1 MASYDYRCRNC
12 GNVFTVRAT
21 FKEKE
26 AGLDEEGYEQE
37 EGATEEGTTTF
48 ERIPVVKGTSDI
60 GYSEITLL
68 KDIPANAKI
77 VTKGAFFVLGKM
89 TNAGEGHAH

>member
-26 AGLDEEGYEQE
+26 AGLDPVCPVCHVQDAKQVI
-37 EGATEEGTTTF
+37 GAPMLAGVGTTTGNKS
-48 ERIPVVKGTSDI
+48 IALPVQSGSCC
-60 GYSEITLL
+60 GS
-68 KDIPANAKI
+68 
-77 VTKGAFFVLGKM
+77 GGSC
-89 TNAGEGHAH
+89 GCG

>member
-26 AGLDEEGYEQE
+26 AGLDPVCPVCHVRDAKQVI
-37 EGATEEGTTTF
+37 GAPMLAGA
-48 ERIPVVKGTSDI
+48 G
-60 GYSEITLL
+60 
-68 KDIPANAKI
+68 ANNKSI
-77 VTKGAFFVLGKM
+77 SLPIQSGSCCGS
-89 TNAGEGHAH
+89 GGSCGCG

>member
-1 MASYDYRCRNC
+1 M
-12 GNVFTVRAT
+12 
-21 FKEKE
+21 
-26 AGLDEEGYEQE
+26 L
-37 EGATEEGTTTF
+37 TF

-68 KDIPANAKI
+68 KDIPSNSQI

-89 TNAGEGHAH
+89 TNSGEGHEH